1 VSHSKPSANLVWG
14 PETVDR
20 AMIGCTREVDH
31 VTGVVRFMKAGKSIW
46 DTHPIEKDRLIY
58 QIGSAT
64 PELAVQAAKLIEQDV
79 AGVDLNCGCPKR
91 GLSWVRS
98 GASDFSAAFSTTGS
112 MGAALLSEP
121 DTLCAVGRF

>member
-1 VSHSKPSANLVWG
+1 
-14 PETVDR
+14 
-20 AMIGCTREVDH
+20 MIGCTREVDP

-64 PELAVQAAKLIEQDV
+64 PELAVQAAKLVEQDV

-91 GLSWVRS
+91 KL
-98 GASDFSAAFSTTGS
+98 
-112 MGAALLSEP
+112 
-121 DTLCAVGRF
+121 